1 MKFYFTSHNKL
12 NIYIYKYMSHIGN
25 KFIIIPSNTN
35 IEINNKMV
43 TITSIFG
50 SESISIFNNLSL
62 NILDNKIYITKLDT
76 STETKSFQ
84 GLFRSLLQNI
94 IIGLSEKFNKVLTIN
109 GVGYKFEIENNILI
123 IIAGFSHP
131 VKLVIPKD
139 LSIKLESPLSL
150 VISGTNKQ
158 KVGLFASKIKQIS
171 PPEPYKGKGI
181 FYLNE
186 KIRRKIGKTGK

>member
-1 MKFYFTSHNKL
+1 
-12 NIYIYKYMSHIGN
+12 MSHIGN
-25 KFIIIPSNTN
+25 KFIIIPNNIN
-35 IEINNKMV
+35 IEINNNILTV
-43 TITSIFG
+43 NGLFG

-76 STETKSFQ
+76 STKTKSFQ

-94 IIGLSEKFNKVLTIN
+94 ILGLSEKFIKVLTIN

-123 IIAGFSHP
+123 IIAGFSHTI
-131 VKLVIPKD
+131 KLIIPEY
-139 LSIKLESPLSL
+139 LNVKLESPLSL
-150 VISGTNKQ
+150 TISGTNKQ

-186 KIRRKIGKTGK
+186 KIRRKVGKTGK